1 MPSLQSIVTTSFLTG
16 WLDLRRATSVAHSSA
31 LSTRHLGLRR
41 DTYYVGSKQRGTRP
55 FSALVPGRRAAFAPA
70 VKATA
75 GTLIDDRL
83 LAAMRT
89 RPQRAETEI
98 PLRVTRYTAKPPSQ

>member
-41 DTYYVGSKQRGTRP
+41 DTYYVGSKQRGARP
-55 FSALVPGRRAAFAPA
+55 FSALVPGRRVAFAPA

-75 GTLIDDRL
+75 ARL
-83 LAAMRT
+83 LMT
-89 RPQRAETEI
+89 DCLPQCALGLSERKQKSLCA
-98 PLRVTRYTAKPPSQ
+98 